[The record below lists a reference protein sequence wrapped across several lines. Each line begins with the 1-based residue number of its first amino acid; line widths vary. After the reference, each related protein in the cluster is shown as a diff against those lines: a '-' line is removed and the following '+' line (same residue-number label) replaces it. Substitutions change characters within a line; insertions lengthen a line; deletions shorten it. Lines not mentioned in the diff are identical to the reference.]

1 MCPSVIKNSTCQ
13 HLYMNDPKMFVWEGN
28 KLNQFSSFLS
38 FQVKPVESLKMDTN
52 SGNSSDGFPPI
63 GSPHHAVSDNDLVLL
78 SVRELNRQLRGLS
91 KEEIA
96 KLKQR
101 RRTLKNRGYAA
112 SCREKRI
119 SQREELEI
127 ERSNLRL
134 QVEDLQKENMKVKSE
149 LESLRAKYES
159 LKNFENNSSAIKKV
173 TMIKAETTEA

>member
-1 MCPSVIKNSTCQ
+1 M
-13 HLYMNDPKMFVWEGN
+13 
-28 KLNQFSSFLS
+28 
-38 FQVKPVESLKMDTN
+38 KMDRHD
-52 SGNSSDGFPPI
+52 SKSSDSFSLA
-63 GSPHHAVSDNDLVLL
+63 GSPHPAVSDNDLVLL

-134 QVEDLQKENMKVKSE
+134 QVEDLQKENMRVKSE

-173 TMIKAETTEA
+173 TMIKAETTEAWDSSTTTSRGRIDRNVTMVTAEWWRW

>member
-1 MCPSVIKNSTCQ
+1 MS
-13 HLYMNDPKMFVWEGN
+13 L
-28 KLNQFSSFLS
+28 
-38 FQVKPVESLKMDTN
+38 QVKSVESFKMDTN
-52 SGNSSDGFPPI
+52 SNDGFPPLD
-63 GSPHHAVSDNDLVLL
+63 SPHHLVSDNDLVLL
-78 SVRELNRQLRGLS
+78 SVRELNRQLRGLT

-119 SQREELEI
+119 SQREELEM
-127 ERSNLRL
+127 ERSSLRL
-134 QVEDLQKENMKVKSE
+134 QVEDLQKENSRVKTE

>member
-1 MCPSVIKNSTCQ
+1 MY
-13 HLYMNDPKMFVWEGN
+13 L
-28 KLNQFSSFLS
+28 
-38 FQVKPVESLKMDTN
+38 QVKSVESFKMDN
-52 SGNSSDGFPPI
+52 SHLSSNDEYPPLD
-63 GSPHHAVSDNDLVLL
+63 SPHHLVSDNDLVLL
-78 SVRELNRQLRGLS
+78 SVRELNRQLRGLT

-119 SQREELEI
+119 SQREELEM

-134 QVEDLQKENMKVKSE
+134 QVEDLQKENSRVKNE
-149 LESLRAKYES
+149 LESLKAKYES